1 MNKEEAN
8 WSLVAEFT
16 NHPQADLTKNH
27 LEKHG
32 IPVRLWSDDC
42 GGLAGGQ
49 TFIQRV
55 RIFVPASDR
64 RTALE
69 ILGKGSSDA

>member
-1 MNKEEAN
+1 MEKEAAN

-16 NHPQADLTKNH
+16 NHPQAELTKNR

-32 IPVRLWSDDC
+32 IAVYLWSDDC

-49 TFIQRV
+49 TFIHRV
-55 RIFVPASDR
+55 RLFVPDADR
-64 RTALE
+64 QAALD
-69 ILGKGSSDA
+69 ILGKGSAGA